1 MTSNSPQI
9 SIGLLVGLI
18 SFGIAIIVA
27 LNVLFLS
34 DTSRDIVMSSEE
46 SQAFSALEDNLR
58 FIVDES
64 NVATIYG
71 TGAQS
76 EITLSSSIFKDS
88 TSDKSIELKF
98 NDNQSITINNIGTSP
113 NTVKLS
119 VTLLE
124 SGIYHGLIFI
134 VNNTNDDQEMIP
146 FTVDIKPK
154 ITQPIMLVVDG
165 IVISI
170 ALWKLLKYF
179 NGMYGAIVI
188 DNIKIASSSNTRR
201 GFREYLDDRKATNI
215 TIFKNGILD
224 IGTIIFGIALGI
236 IALFNDPFVLG
247 VHTLG
252 PLDKIILIG
261 MGLGIGSLKEFI
273 TNS

>member
-1 MTSNSPQI
+1 VTSNSPQI